1 MTLNAHRVFSGSTDN
16 NYLTALTVDPDKEMQ
31 LREVRDAVRE
41 ALKRAFRE
49 WSTHTTMDALF
60 ESASAAQDT
69 LQPKFRMQGSF
80 AYRTLNEPA
89 QEPQEI
95 DLDDGM
101 FLPVSYLADQGG
113 SHPAL
118 VHTGYFAL
126 VEAALAPLCAENDW
140 QLETDLPSCV
150 RIRLDDGAHMDVALY
165 AIPDAEFEVLV
176 EKAAMNA
183 QDRVAVFESADFS
196 DVMYRQL
203 DANQIMLAHR
213 EEGWKP
219 SDPRK
224 LDDWVQE
231 SVNAYGAQ
239 FRRICRY
246 VKGWRDF
253 QWPSCRLASIAL
265 MACVRE
271 AFDAGP
277 VIADNRDD
285 LRLLD
290 VADRLPNLLRQ
301 RIDNPVVEGQRLDEK
316 WSPEQRSDFV
326 SQAETL
332 AAAVRQALQGTDAK
346 QAALNELIGA
356 FGSRIPNDISLISS
370 DDPNPP
376 AVASPAI
383 LTMGLL
389 GEMKERAQEREAVSK
404 DGDGRYG

>member
-1 MTLNAHRVFSGSTDN
+1 MALNAHRVFSGTTDN
-16 NYLTALTVDPDKEMQ
+16 NYLTALNVDPDKEGR
-31 LREVRDAVRE
+31 LRKVRDTVRDT
-41 ALKRAFRE
+41 LRSAFRQWAE
-49 WSTHTTMDALF
+49 HTTRDALF
-60 ESASAAQDT
+60 ETAAAHQAS

-89 QEPQEI
+89 QKPQEI

-118 VHTGYFAL
+118 VHTGYFAV
-126 VEAALAPLCAENDW
+126 VESALAPLCADNDW
-140 QLETDLPSCV
+140 ELETDLPSCV

-176 EKAAMNA
+176 EKAAVNA
-183 QDRVAVFESADFS
+183 QDRVIVLESADFS
-196 DVMYRQL
+196 EKMYRQL

-246 VKGWRDF
+246 LKGWRDH
-253 QWPSCRLASIAL
+253 QWPACRLASIAL

-277 VIADNRDD
+277 VIAENRDD

-290 VADRLPNLLRQ
+290 VAERLPKLLRQ
-301 RIDNPVVEGQRLDEK
+301 QIDNPVVEGQRLDEK
-316 WSPEQRSDFV
+316 WSSEQRADFAAK
-326 SQAETL
+326 AEEL
-332 AAAVRQALQGTDAK
+332 AQRVRQALHGTDAK
-346 QAALNELIGA
+346 QTALNELIAA
-356 FGSRIPNDISLISS
+356 FGSRIPNDATLISS

-383 LTMGLL
+383 LSMGLL
-389 GEMKERAQEREAVSK
+389 GEMAERAQERAVVSK